1 MQNLINEIPK
11 NQQFPDNH
19 TFQWSED
26 LFNKIKQS
34 EVFDSLPL
42 SDLLILTKY
51 ATIVSIKKNCTL
63 FKEGSYVPNLYVILD
78 GNIDIIINDRVINTI
93 GGYESLGEISFVDGH
108 PVSADAITK
117 TNCTLLIISKTK
129 FHQVMLEEPSV
140 GNKILWNIS
149 QVLANR
155 LRLSSKNFVSSM
167 NDTEA
172 MALEKNKIIE
182 VSKQKDM
189 QIANMTHELRTPVSA
204 IIGYVELLKEEI
216 EAEESNVL
224 PDIERLRHVGT
235 EMLTLI
241 NNTLDLSKIEAG
253 KLELNKEYFEATP
266 FIKDVISVTLP
277 LAQKNNNQLFY
288 NVLDIEQI
296 CGDRARIKQIL
307 LNLVSNACK
316 FTHDGRIDINI
327 SKIILS
333 DSNQAAIQFQI
344 NDTGIGIEEDN
355 INKLFT
361 NYTQANSNINDLY
374 GGTGLGL
381 AICQQICQLMDG
393 KISVVS
399 EINKGSS
406 FSLVIPSV

>member
-1 MQNLINEIPK
+1 
-11 NQQFPDNH
+11 
-19 TFQWSED
+19 
-26 LFNKIKQS
+26 
-34 EVFDSLPL
+34 
-42 SDLLILTKY
+42 
-51 ATIVSIKKNCTL
+51 
-63 FKEGSYVPNLYVILD
+63 
-78 GNIDIIINDRVINTI
+78 
-93 GGYESLGEISFVDGH
+93 H